1 LRRGRGGT
9 VLANVSLATAMIPDT
24 SAQDRPIAAAPRGW
38 RRRLPLAL
46 VAVAAIVAIALAA
59 PTLHGMLGN
68 ERSVSAARLVVATVE
83 RGPFVRDVAGEGRV
97 VAAFAP
103 TVVAPHA
110 GTAELHV
117 HAGDSVTTQQVL
129 ATIASPDLTSRLA
142 QERSAADAMRT
153 EALRAEVDARQ
164 RRGALHTTAENARID
179 LVTAENDLARQQ
191 RAFDAGAVSG
201 MQVDRARDT
210 LEKARIASSTAKS
223 AQGLADESLR
233 FDIEAK
239 KLAHQ
244 RQLLVVADLERQVAA
259 LSVRS
264 PIDGQVGQVFVA
276 ERASVAADAQLLT
289 VVDLSALEVQMQ
301 VPESF
306 ARDLAIGMPGEIG
319 GNGRTWKAAVSSISP
334 EVVQGLVAARLR
346 FVGETPQQ
354 LRQNQRLTVRVLMDR
369 RDGVLMV
376 RRGPFVEESGGAWA
390 YRVID
395 GVAEKVAVRLGA
407 SSTSH
412 VEVLSG
418 LNEGDRVVVSGAD
431 AFAGATRV
439 AISR

>member
-1 LRRGRGGT
+1 MA
-9 VLANVSLATAMIPDT
+9 LANVRSQATAMIPDT
-24 SAQDRPIAAAPRGW
+24 SAQDRPIVAAQRGW
-38 RRRLPLAL
+38 RRRWPLVLA
-46 VAVAAIVAIALAA
+46 AVAAVVAIAVAA
-59 PTLHGMLGN
+59 PALQRMLTN

-83 RGPFVRDVAGEGRV
+83 RGPFVRDISGEGRV

-110 GTAELHV
+110 GTAELQV
-117 HAGDSVTTQQVL
+117 HAGDAVRKDQVL
-129 ATIASPDLTSRLA
+129 ATIASPELTSRLA
-142 QERSAADAMRT
+142 QERSAADAMRSD
-153 EALRAEVDARQ
+153 ALRAEVDARQ
-164 RRGALHTTAENARID
+164 RRGALKTTAENARID

-210 LEKARIASSTAKS
+210 LAKARIASSTAQS
-223 AQGLADESLR
+223 ALGLSDESLR
-233 FDIEAK
+233 FDVEAK

-264 PIDGQVGQVFVA
+264 PIDGQVGQLFVA

-289 VVDLSALEVQMQ
+289 VVDLRALEVQMQ

-319 GNGRTWKAAVSSISP
+319 GNGRTWKAAVSAISP

-346 FVGETPQQ
+346 FVDATPKE

-369 RDGVLMV
+369 RDNVLMV
-376 RRGPFVEESGGAWA
+376 RRGPFVEESGGAFA
-390 YRVID
+390 YRVGD
-395 GVAEKVAVRLGA
+395 GFAEKVPVRLGA

-412 VEVLSG
+412 IEVLSG
-418 LNEGDRVVVSGAD
+418 LSEGDRIVVSGAD
-431 AFAGATRV
+431 AFAGAARV